1 VIVVPSVLQA
11 FRDRR
16 SRRAAG
22 FRELYAPWRVSRQLC
37 GLRSRP
43 RSSGEPFR
51 FAVLGDA
58 EPGRF
63 WVARRL
69 FNTPGV
75 FERQLRSIER
85 EGVDFCVQLGDM
97 VSRGSRRNYE
107 RFFADLARW
116 RLSFPY
122 LPVIG
127 NHDRRYPHGR
137 SDCAVFREAFGKTDY
152 AFDRGAARFVVLDTS
167 ARSLSRPQFR
177 WLDRVLRADRLKCV
191 FTHFP
196 PAPLNRWTGLG
207 PARGIVGLRRDGRAL
222 TELFQRR
229 GVHRVYV
236 GHIHAFGVQD
246 YLGVR
251 YILTGGGG
259 SPLYPNWIEDR
270 YHHYVV
276 ACVGPDGISDTLRC
290 ADGRSLPI
298 PRSPVLL
305 SR

>member
-1 VIVVPSVLQA
+1 MAVGPSILIPQPS
-11 FRDRR
+11 RDGRL
-16 SRRAAG
+16 
-22 FRELYAPWRVSRQLC
+22 RELSAPWRVDRQLRR
-37 GLRSRP
+37 LASRP
-43 RSSGEPFR
+43 RAVGERFR

-63 WVARRL
+63 WIARKL

-75 FERQLRSIER
+75 FERQLRAIDR

-107 RFFADLARW
+107 RFFADLERW
-116 RLSFPY
+116 GVSCPL

-127 NHDRRYPHGR
+127 NHDRSYPHGR
-137 SDCAVFREAFGKTDY
+137 SDSRVFREAFGRADY
-152 AFDRGAARFVVLDTS
+152 AFDRGAARFVVLDSSTREVS
-167 ARSLSRPQFR
+167 GRQLR

-196 PAPLNRWTGLG
+196 PAPLHRWT
-207 PARGIVGLRRDGRAL
+207 ARGIVGLRRGGRDL
-222 TELFQRR
+222 TELFSRR
-229 GVHRVYV
+229 GVHRVYL

-251 YILTGGGG
+251 YVLSGGGG
-259 SPLYPNWIEDR
+259 SPLYPNWVEDR

-276 ACVGPDGISDTLRC
+276 ACVGPEGVSETLRC
-290 ADGRSLPI
+290 ADGRSLAI
-298 PRSPVLL
+298 PRSPVVL